1 MAVRTPPRTISAE
14 PVKGGVIIAF
24 SNGDEGFFSD
34 ELLYRLLPSAQEL
47 LAQVL
52 GERDDSEP
60 PH

>member
-1 MAVRTPPRTISAE
+1 
-14 PVKGGVIIAF
+14 VKGGVIIAF